1 MSLREEDYYAE
12 FIKKISLS
20 ELNQALI
27 SEKKLSTDFTLN
39 SVDTVFFSPIE
50 NQLDIPEGIDDY
62 DNN

>member
-20 ELNQALI
+20 ELNQAFI